1 MKHNFLSFRFWG
13 ISIVVAVGMYLVY
26 HSCIDDSSSRPI
38 IFERGKTVVPGY
50 SIIYDYFDTI
60 NPNRNDSSTWL
71 VLKEGEIGYYYYSY
85 YHPKIDSSIVTVSVI
100 ATEKPSVPIYEKTF
114 HFYGVMKEFDCL
126 CKDSFITNVAM
137 PNSFPALFEIKIKQ
151 DNDTT
156 TEEVHKKKYWMNRW
170 FR

>member
-26 HSCIDDSSSRPI
+26 HFCIDDSSSRPI

-71 VLKEGEIGYYYYSY
+71 VLKEGEIG
-85 YHPKIDSSIVTVSVI
+85 
-100 ATEKPSVPIYEKTF
+100 
-114 HFYGVMKEFDCL
+114 
-126 CKDSFITNVAM
+126 
-137 PNSFPALFEIKIKQ
+137 
-151 DNDTT
+151 
-156 TEEVHKKKYWMNRW
+156 
-170 FR
+170 